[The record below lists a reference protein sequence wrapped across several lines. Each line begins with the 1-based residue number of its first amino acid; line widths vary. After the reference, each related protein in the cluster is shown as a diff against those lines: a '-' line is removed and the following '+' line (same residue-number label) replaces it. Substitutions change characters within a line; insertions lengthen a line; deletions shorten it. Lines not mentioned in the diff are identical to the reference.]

1 MYDIILLEVDNM
13 KKSKFTK
20 LALSLSCIGLA
31 IVILATSFAFVR
43 FKKPKVDVG
52 TSITTTTEQKAETTT
67 TTAETETISTV
78 AEDTS
83 SKTVETEESTTK
95 SAETSANKKTPA
107 QNSKPSDSSSV
118 KTVSKSENKT
128 TTTTTS
134 PTVTTC
140 NHNWKLLSYTN
151 GCYVY
156 NCSKCD
162 DYKSEER
169 EMNPDDF
176 MGKKSEYMELLGY
189 VNQARR
195 EAGLNELVYISE
207 FQAGADTRAQEL
219 ITSFSHTRPNGQ
231 SRGTAYNYCPL
242 KGTVYMVCSE
252 NIASGC
258 TTAKSV
264 FNAWMNSEGH
274 RKAIMSEYVTG
285 FVASR
290 CNRSWVMQ
298 TFGPVE

>member
-1 MYDIILLEVDNM
+1 MERCNEKYYVI
-13 KKSKFTK
+13 S
-20 LALSLSCIGLA
+20 S
-31 IVILATSFAFVR
+31 VILATVIIFSAILTQTN
-43 FKKPKVDVG
+43 KDVVISSDKSG
-52 TSITTTTEQKAETTT
+52 LTVEKLESS
-67 TTAETETISTV
+67 STV

-83 SKTVETEESTTK
+83 STTVEAEVPTTTDGTKKSNIATSSNKTTSLKNSNST
-95 SAETSANKKTPA
+95 
-107 QNSKPSDSSSV
+107 SDSSSV
-118 KTVSKSENKT
+118 KTNAKPVT
-128 TTTTTS
+128 TTTKS
-134 PTVTTC
+134 AVTTTVASC
-140 NHNWKLLSYTN
+140 SHNWVLNSYTN
-151 GCYVY
+151 GYYVY
-156 NCSKCD
+156 HCSKC
-162 DYKSEER
+162 EEHKLVEK

-176 MGKKSEYMELLGY
+176 MGSKSEYLELLGY

-195 EAGLNELVYISE
+195 EAGLNELVYIDE

-219 ITSFSHTRPNGQ
+219 TVSFSHTRPNGQ

-290 CNRSWVMQ
+290 CDTYWVMQ

>member
-1 MYDIILLEVDNM
+1 MERCNEKYYVI
-13 KKSKFTK
+13 S
-20 LALSLSCIGLA
+20 S
-31 IVILATSFAFVR
+31 VILATVIIFSAILTQTN
-43 FKKPKVDVG
+43 KDVVISSDKSG
-52 TSITTTTEQKAETTT
+52 LTVEKLESS
-67 TTAETETISTV
+67 STV

-83 SKTVETEESTTK
+83 STTVEAEVPSTTDGTKK
-95 SAETSANKKTPA
+95 SNIATSSNKTTSLK
-107 QNSKPSDSSSV
+107 NSNSTSDSSSA
-118 KTVSKSENKT
+118 KTNAKSETSKA

-134 PTVTTC
+134 PTITTC

-176 MGKKSEYMELLGY
+176 MGSKSEYLELLGY

-195 EAGLNELVYISE
+195 EAGLNELVYIDE
-207 FQAGADTRAQEL
+207 LQAGADTRAQEL
-219 ITSFSHTRPNGQ
+219 TVSFSHTRPNGKHQ
-231 SRGTAYNYCPL
+231 S
-242 KGTVYMVCSE
+242 TVYE
-252 NIASGC
+252 NYKFTELHGKLFVSCQENAASGT
-258 TTAKSV
+258 TTAKAT

-274 RKAIMSEYVTG
+274 KKAILNENAYG

-290 CNRSWVMQ
+290 CNRHWMMAVICCP
-298 TFGPVE
+298 TEG